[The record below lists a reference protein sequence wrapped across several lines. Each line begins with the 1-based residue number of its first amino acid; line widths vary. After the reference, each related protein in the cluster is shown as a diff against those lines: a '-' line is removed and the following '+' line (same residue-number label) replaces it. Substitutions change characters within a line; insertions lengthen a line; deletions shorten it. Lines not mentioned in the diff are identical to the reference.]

1 MVYDFHTHT
10 TLSDGELT
18 PIELIRRAHKSGYR
32 AIAITDHCGA
42 GSLARILRELI
53 KDCALAEQYWDIIA
67 IPGVELTHVP
77 AAAIPGLAQQARELG
92 AQLIV
97 VHGETIVE
105 PVEPGTNRAAV
116 APGNID
122 ILAHPG
128 LLTLDEAREA
138 ASNGVYLELTIRRG
152 HCLTNGHVAR
162 LAQVA
167 GAQLILDSD
176 AHSPGD
182 LLSPSLAQAVA
193 RGAGL
198 EDHEII
204 PTLETNAE
212 RLLQR
217 LGRKTS
223 R

>member
-10 TLSDGELT
+10 THSDGELT
-18 PIELIRRAHKSGYR
+18 PLELIRRARERGYR

-42 GSLARILRELI
+42 GSLARMLPELI
-53 KDCALAEQYWDIIA
+53 KDCTLAEQYWDIMA

-77 AAAIPGLAQQARELG
+77 AAAIPDLAQQARSLG
-92 AQLIV
+92 AKIVV

-116 APGNID
+116 GTANID

-138 ASNGVYLELTIRRG
+138 ARNNVLLELTTRRG
-152 HCLTNGHVAR
+152 HCLTNGYVAR
-162 LAQVA
+162 LAQAA
-167 GAQLILDSD
+167 GAQLVLDSD
-176 AHSPGD
+176 THSPGD
-182 LLSPSLAQAVA
+182 LLTPSFAQTVA

-198 EDHEII
+198 EDQEIVLSLQI
-204 PTLETNAE
+204 NAE

-217 LGRKTS
+217 LGR
-223 R
+223 

>member
-18 PIELIRRAHKSGYR
+18 PIELIRRALDRGYR

-42 GSLARILRELI
+42 GSLARILSELVR
-53 KDCALAEQYWDIIA
+53 DCALAEQYWDIIA

-77 AAAIPGLAQQARELG
+77 AAAIPGLAQQARALG
-92 AQLIV
+92 ARIVV

-116 APGNID
+116 GAGNVD

-128 LLTLDEAREA
+128 LLTIEEAREA
-138 ASNGVYLELTIRRG
+138 ARNNVFLELTTRRG

-167 GAQLILDSD
+167 GAQLVLDSD
-176 AHSPGD
+176 THSPDD
-182 LLSPSLAQAVA
+182 LLTPSLAQAVA
-193 RGAGL
+193 RGVGL
-198 EDHEII
+198 EDQEII
-204 PTLETNAE
+204 KNLEVSAE

-217 LGRKTS
+217 LGR
-223 R
+223 

>member
-18 PIELIRRAHKSGYR
+18 PIELIRRAHETGYR

-42 GSLARILRELI
+42 GALARVLSELI

-77 AAAIPGLAQQARELG
+77 APAIAGLAQQARELG
-92 AQLIV
+92 AKLVV

-105 PVEPGTNRAAV
+105 PVEPGTNRAAIG
-116 APGNID
+116 AGNVD

-128 LLTLDEAREA
+128 LLTLEEAREA
-138 ASNGVYLELTIRRG
+138 ARNDVFLELSARRG

-162 LAQVA
+162 LAQAA
-167 GAQLILDSD
+167 GALLVLDSD
-176 AHSPGD
+176 THSPDD
-182 LLSPSLAQAVA
+182 LLTLSLAQGVA

-198 EDHEII
+198 EDHEIE
-204 PTLETNAE
+204 LSLQANAV
-212 RLLQR
+212 RLLR
-217 LGRKTS
+217 RVGR
-223 R
+223 